1 MKQAY
6 DDYNKKLQT
15 YLAIINQ
22 AVNYAKAGQ
31 TAEGKNVLDTNLKA
45 ATDLQASIDKLI
57 DTKTD
62 DAKKY
67 AETNTATAASAT
79 TTMLMV
85 IAGAIVLSMLLGW
98 MIARMFSTQI
108 GKVTSAAQKL
118 SAGDVNITVNAE
130 TTDEIGQLQQAFT
143 VLINNIRNAAAVAER
158 ISAGDLKVDVKIQS
172 DQDVLGLSLKKCV
185 ENINALVA
193 DANMLAQ
200 AAVEGKLATRADAAK
215 HQGDF
220 RRIVDGVNTTLDAV
234 IGPLNVAANYVDRI
248 SKGDIPQKITDNYNG
263 DFNVIKNN
271 LNDCI
276 EKINALV
283 ADANMLAQAAVDGKL
298 ATRADAGKHQG
309 DYRRIV
315 EGVNSTL
322 DSVIGP
328 LNVAANYVDRISKGD
343 IPPKITE
350 TYNGDFNVIKNN
362 LNDCIEKI
370 NALVADANMLAQAA
384 VDGKLATRADA
395 AKHQGDYR
403 RIVEG
408 VNNTLDS
415 VIGPLN
421 VAANYVDR
429 ISKGDIPPKITDS
442 YNGDFNVIKNNLN
455 ACVDNVNSV
464 VADANMLVQAAVEG
478 RLSTRAD
485 ASKHQGDFRKIVEGV
500 NTTLDAV
507 IEPIQEAAAVLS
519 QMSQGN
525 LQMRVTGQYRGD
537 HADIK
542 NALNNTLDALAAYVG
557 EIAEVLGEMA
567 NSNLDL
573 AINNEYKGDFARIKD
588 ALNLIINSFN
598 EVFTEINNAA
608 DQVASGSRQ
617 VSDGSQALSQGAT
630 EQAASVEEL
639 TASIGQVADQTK
651 DNAINANQA
660 NELAMTAKNNAETG
674 NQHMQEMLRSMEAIN
689 ESSANISKIIKVIDE
704 IAFQTNILAL
714 NAAVEA
720 ARAGQHGKG
729 FAVVAEEVRNL
740 AARSANAAKET
751 TALIEGSIQKV
762 SEGTRIAT
770 GTAQSLEQIVTGVSK
785 AANLVGDIAA
795 ASNEQ
800 ASAIAQIN
808 KGVEQV
814 SQVVQTNS
822 ATAEESAAA
831 SEELSSQSMLLKEM
845 IARFRLKSGN
855 SGMGRN
861 QSKEIAQS
869 SYRSARSAET
879 STRGK
884 PRIALTDRE
893 FGKY

>member
-200 AAVEGKLATRADAAK
+200 AAVEGRLATRADAAK

-220 RRIVDGVNTTLDAV
+220 RRIV
-234 IGPLNVAANYVDRI
+234 
-248 SKGDIPQKITDNYNG
+248 
-263 DFNVIKNN
+263 
-271 LNDCI
+271 
-276 EKINALV
+276 
-283 ADANMLAQAAVDGKL
+283 
-298 ATRADAGKHQG
+298 
-309 DYRRIV
+309 
-315 EGVNSTL
+315 EGVNNTL

>member
-1 MKQAY
+1 MA
-6 DDYNKKLQT
+6 
-15 YLAIINQ
+15 
-22 AVNYAKAGQ
+22 
-31 TAEGKNVLDTNLKA
+31 
-45 ATDLQASIDKLI
+45 
-57 DTKTD
+57 
-62 DAKKY
+62 
-67 AETNTATAASAT
+67 
-79 TTMLMV
+79 
-85 IAGAIVLSMLLGW
+85 
-98 MIARMFSTQI
+98 
-108 GKVTSAAQKL
+108 
-118 SAGDVNITVNAE
+118 
-130 TTDEIGQLQQAFT
+130 
-143 VLINNIRNAAAVAER
+143 
-158 ISAGDLKVDVKIQS
+158 
-172 DQDVLGLSLKKCV
+172 
-185 ENINALVA
+185 
-193 DANMLAQ
+193 
-200 AAVEGKLATRADAAK
+200 
-215 HQGDF
+215 
-220 RRIVDGVNTTLDAV
+220 
-234 IGPLNVAANYVDRI
+234 
-248 SKGDIPQKITDNYNG
+248 
-263 DFNVIKNN
+263 
-271 LNDCI
+271 
-276 EKINALV
+276 
-283 ADANMLAQAAVDGKL
+283 
-298 ATRADAGKHQG
+298 
-309 DYRRIV
+309 
-315 EGVNSTL
+315 
-322 DSVIGP
+322 
-328 LNVAANYVDRISKGD
+328 
-343 IPPKITE
+343 
-350 TYNGDFNVIKNN
+350 
-362 LNDCIEKI
+362 
-370 NALVADANMLAQAA
+370 
-384 VDGKLATRADA
+384 
-395 AKHQGDYR
+395 
-403 RIVEG
+403 
-408 VNNTLDS
+408 
-415 VIGPLN
+415 
-421 VAANYVDR
+421 
-429 ISKGDIPPKITDS
+429 
-442 YNGDFNVIKNNLN
+442 
-455 ACVDNVNSV
+455 
-464 VADANMLVQAAVEG
+464 
-478 RLSTRAD
+478 
-485 ASKHQGDFRKIVEGV
+485 
-500 NTTLDAV
+500 
-507 IEPIQEAAAVLS
+507 
-519 QMSQGN
+519 QGN

-542 NALNNTLDALAAYVG
+542 NALNDTLDALAAYVG

-588 ALNLIINSFN
+588 ALNLIISSFN

-660 NELAMTAKNNAETG
+660 NELAVTAKNNAETG

-861 QSKEIAQS
+861 QSKELTQS
-869 SYRSARSAET
+869 SYRSARPAET